1 MIKFTIIS
9 GVALLLSVSMGSH
22 GANAQ
27 ESLLAGPSTK
37 SYLACAKQCE
47 KTFYF
52 SEQSDS
58 NFAGLRN
65 ACIEGCASVV
75 DANMT
80 AYQSCNVGCQGI
92 YPYRHGTNAEFAGL
106 SKILRRRLQA
116 GSLSPMAA
124 GKRAEQT

>member
-9 GVALLLSVSMGSH
+9 GVVLLLATFAGSPT
-22 GANAQ
+22 ANAQ
-27 ESLLAGPSTK
+27 DSLPTGPSTK
-37 SYLACAKQCE
+37 SFLACAKQCE
-47 KTFYF
+47 ESFYF

-58 NFAGLRN
+58 NFAVLRN

-92 YPYRHGTNAEFAGL
+92 YPYRHGTNAEFAGFQK
-106 SKILRRRLQA
+106 SCVVGCRRVH
-116 GSLSPMAA
+116 
-124 GKRAEQT
+124 